1 MKIYIVDTNIVF
13 TTAMNTESR
22 IGQFLMQT
30 DPEAVEFYA
39 PTYLKVEIERHFPKL
54 VTLSRISEIDV
65 REIIDLVYQ
74 RINFID
80 DAQIPIRIYSES
92 ARLVRGVDEY
102 DVQFVALTKYMDEI
116 LWTGDRKLYRHL
128 LKMGFDQVVTF
139 EDIQEEL
146 K

>member
-13 TTAMNTESR
+13 SAAMNTKSR

-30 DPEAVEFYA
+30 DVDKVAFYA
-39 PTYLKVEIERHFPKL
+39 PTYLKREIERHLPKL
-54 VTLSRISEIDV
+54 VRLSKLPESTI
-65 REIIDLVYQ
+65 REVIDLVYTK
-74 RINFID
+74 ITFID
-80 DAQIPIRIYSES
+80 DAQIPISTYSEA
-92 ARLVRGVDEY
+92 ARLVRDVDEF
-102 DVQFVALTKYMDEI
+102 DVQFVALTKYMDEV

-139 EDIQEEL
+139 EDIWEGL